1 MMHLKQP
8 IYLKQQFM
16 VGFIVISL
24 LSLAVVSEA
33 QSAAE
38 KATIAVMSFTDVV
51 PDRISSERIGLPD
64 VLASRIIEKL
74 SKNQRFTVVER
85 QALRRTVLEQ
95 RFSRK
100 MDKTYLDKTLDRAIE
115 TMEHN
120 SGTEVDASSYWSNYN
135 DVVKDFQDLGSTVGA
150 DFIVLG
156 DLEQVKQTV
165 RQQAI
170 PYSSRGKVVVSNR
183 VDARL
188 RLRIIDAKNGTIAG
202 AASIK
207 TKLSELLFQGKQSDS
222 DEFTFYDHLASLA
235 AAKILDITFPA
246 RIVSTDPLIISRG
259 NNDGITPETR
269 FVIYHEGKE
278 IRNKSGLLLARLK
291 NKVGVVDVVNI
302 QETIVIVKPV
312 SGDNFQLN
320 DLAELDTQAMDAK
333 ASAGFKRTGRIVAP
347 QAGGKAR
354 ATLAMGII
362 HLNQSARTLYGFNQG
377 HLARISDAVIDGLS
391 NSKRFILLERE
402 QVDQILDEKTFVAI
416 TSGGDLQAGLSELQG
431 ADYLIHGELN
441 NFYIKTTRQKVPYMD
456 EVQVTNMINVDG
468 VFRIVDVHSG
478 AIISAEKIHLKEK
491 IKDIK
496 DQTQIVARMIA
507 QYSKDSV
514 AKIVARLYPIKVML
528 VADGVVYLNRGA
540 DSGLNVGEQFKV
552 MREGQALIDPD
563 TGQSFGRTERKV
575 AMVQVTEVEGAR
587 SRAKLLSG
595 SEPLSGD
602 ILRKPGK
609 PVKKIKAQVI
619 QPAW

>member
-1 MMHLKQP
+1 MTHLIK
-8 IYLKQQFM
+8 LF
-16 VGFIVISL
+16 VAGFFTVCFFSSAI
-24 LSLAVVSEA
+24 ASEV
-33 QSAAE
+33 QSVPE
-38 KATIAVMSFTDVV
+38 KATIAVMSFTDFV
-51 PDRISSERIGLPD
+51 PDRISSERTGLPD

-74 SKNQRFTVVER
+74 SNNRRFTVVER

-95 RFSRK
+95 RFSSK
-100 MDKTYLDKTLDRAIE
+100 KDKTYLDKTLDRAIE

-120 SGTEVDASSYWSNYN
+120 SGTEVNATSDWSNYN

-156 DLEQVKQTV
+156 DLEQLKQTV
-165 RQQAI
+165 SRQAI
-170 PYSSRGKVVVSNR
+170 PYSARGKAVVSNR

-202 AASIK
+202 AASIR

-222 DEFTFYDHLASLA
+222 DEFSFYDHLASLA

-246 RIVSTDPLIISRG
+246 RIVSTEPLIISRG
-259 NNDGITPETR
+259 NNDGVLPGAAFI
-269 FVIYHEGKE
+269 IYHEGKE
-278 IRNKSGLLLARLK
+278 IRNKNGLLLARLK
-291 NKVGVVDVVNI
+291 NKVGVVKVVNV
-302 QETIVIVKPV
+302 QETIAIVEPL
-312 SGDNFQLN
+312 SGGNFQLN
-320 DLAELDTQAMDAK
+320 DLAEADTSMETK
-333 ASAGFKRTGRIVAP
+333 ASAGVKRTGGVVAKK
-347 QAGGKAR
+347 AGGKAR

-362 HLNQSARTLYGFNQG
+362 HLNQSAKTISAFNQG

-391 NSKRFILLERE
+391 NSQRFILLERE

-441 NFYIKTTRQKVPYMD
+441 NFYINTTRQKVPYMD
-456 EVQVTNMINVDG
+456 EVQVIHTINVDG

-491 IKDIK
+491 LKDIN
-496 DQTQIVARMIA
+496 DQTQIVARMIT
-507 QYSKDSV
+507 QYSTDSV

-528 VADGVVYLNRGA
+528 VSDAVVYLNRGA
-540 DSGLNVGEQFKV
+540 DSGLKPGDQFKV
-552 MREGQALIDPD
+552 MRLGQTLIDPD
-563 TGQSFGRTERKV
+563 TGQSFGQAERKV
-575 AMVQVTEVEGAR
+575 ATVEVTEVEGSR

-602 ILRKPGK
+602 IVRKLSK
-609 PVKKIKAQVI
+609 PVKKAQPKVR